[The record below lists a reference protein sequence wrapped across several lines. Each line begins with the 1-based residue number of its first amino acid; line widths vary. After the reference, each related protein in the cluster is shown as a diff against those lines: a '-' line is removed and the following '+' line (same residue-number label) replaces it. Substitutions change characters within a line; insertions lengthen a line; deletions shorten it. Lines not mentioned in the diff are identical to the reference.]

1 MVAAFRDAFAQKEF
15 VVTAEIGPPKG
26 TDISELVHHV
36 DLLKDKVDGLN
47 VTDNQSSVMRISS
60 LAICRVILEHGGE
73 PILQLTCRDRNRLA
87 LQSEL
92 LSASVLGVHNVL
104 CLTGDYVSVGDH
116 PQAKPV
122 FDLDSVQLLQT
133 VGLLN
138 RGKDLSGSDL
148 QGKTDFF
155 AGAVVTP
162 EADPIEPQLVK
173 FRKKIAAGAKFIQTQ
188 AIYDLDNFR
197 RFMEQARKHDVKIM
211 AGIVLLV
218 SAGMA
223 RYMNKNVP
231 GIFVPDKLIDEMAQA
246 PKGKGIE
253 AGIAIAGRMIRQL
266 REEKVCDGVH
276 IMAIGKEG
284 RVPDILRAAQ

>member
-1 MVAAFRDAFAQKEF
+1 MVAALRDAFAQKEF

-26 TDISELVHHV
+26 TDISDLIQHV
-36 DLLKDKVDGLN
+36 ELLKDKVDGLN

-60 LAICRVILEHGGE
+60 LAICRVILDHGGE

-92 LSASVLGVHNVL
+92 LSAAVLGVHNVL

-138 RGKDLSGSDL
+138 QGKDLSGSDL

-162 EADPIEPQLVK
+162 EADPIEPQLAK

-188 AIYDLDNFR
+188 AIYDLDNFQ

-211 AGIVLLV
+211 AGVVLLV

-231 GIFVPDKLIDEMAQA
+231 GIFVPDKLVEEMAQA

-266 REEKVCDGVH
+266 RDEKLCDGVH

-284 RVPDILRAAQ
+284 RVPDILDAAQ